1 MVDYYSL
8 IARAVSVLPNKTEEA
23 RRAVYDRART
33 AIQEKLR
40 TFDPPISEPE
50 IERVRVQLEAAIM
63 RVEIKFIL

>member
-50 IERVRVQLEAAIM
+50 IERVRLELEEAII
-63 RVEIKFIL
+63 RVEIELIL